1 MLELVLSNRAEA
13 LLDALAERVAARQAG
28 AGFWTPV
35 PLLVPNPLV
44 RRFVEEG
51 LAERLG
57 AAVNLETVYLERALG
72 RALPEGQAL
81 WTPEALAGRLRVTFE
96 APDLDPAPAAYLRG
110 PDRERKAL
118 QLAQRLGTR
127 FLDYALH
134 RPGWVQAWRKG
145 AAPAGEAEEDRWQ
158 GRLFR
163 AVDAA
168 LAGAGFVCPA
178 DLPALAPRLR
188 WPEGALL
195 VSLNTLAPVYLDL
208 LGALG
213 ARRDS
218 AFFVLNPCADYWA
231 DHATRKA
238 FLEGGEP
245 PEGHPALGLW
255 GRPGR
260 DFVARLYDLT
270 EGQDEAR
277 YEDPGRGTLLRALQ
291 SDLLAMQPP
300 RPFLGPDRSLKV
312 LAAPDPRRE
321 AEVVAGEIWR
331 LLEDPPGEAP
341 LTFADLAIVIPAAES
356 AAYLEHLRAAFEATG
371 GLSLSFEAA
380 TAGPKALLAEAS
392 GLLLDLLGAEASR
405 AAVLRLL
412 RHPASRARHPEL
424 DLESAVA
431 LCERTGILR
440 GLEDGDFA
448 GTYLEGLDRLHWGQ
462 GLARAA
468 LAAFLPDGETPAGRD
483 LPAAP
488 VDRDAALALA
498 ALVEDLRRWR
508 QGAARRAPRAWAEAF
523 LALAARHLGDG
534 SEPWVRART
543 ALRERLDALAAWS
556 PEGLPAPE
564 LAFAEAREL
573 LRGLLAGLDGAP
585 EGGGIR
591 VSTAM
596 PMRAVPFRAVFVMG
610 LTGGLFPAVD
620 RVDPLDLRQRPGR
633 GLPSDLGRAEQDRYL
648 FLELLLSARDA
659 LRLSHPALDPVT
671 GDPLPRSSVLE
682 ELLEILAA
690 MGVDP
695 AALTE
700 VHPLRRF
707 DPAAFAPGSPL
718 RSLAPAAAEE
728 VRALV
733 EGIAPPAPP
742 LPVATREAAE
752 LRLTLAQLHAWL
764 VEPAEGF
771 AQIRLGLRRE
781 DEDPAAREAEL
792 LAAEALEASRLE
804 REVLLA
810 VWRKEPPE
818 AALDRAWRELELRGR
833 APLGPAARAGKAAA
847 LARVTAWAEALGPGD
862 WRVHRFGGQPGAPS
876 ESLQDPLRF
885 ELEVGGRPQAVS
897 LEGITRFVAADRLAD
912 LTRSEQPSKAQT
924 LERHLRLRVDQLAL
938 AAAGLPA
945 PARLI
950 VAPTSGKPKVLDMP
964 PPEAAA
970 ARAQLEAWLAA
981 MFAPGAPRRL
991 PAAYALETRELAP
1004 EVWIRAQDRR
1014 REPWSVLPGSLLRS
1028 LPAPDRAAALSDL
1041 AFRLGPLA
1049 AAPAGG
1055 DDGAGEDA

>member
-1 MLELVLSNRAEA
+1 
-13 LLDALAERVAARQAG
+13 
-28 AGFWTPV
+28 
-35 PLLVPNPLV
+35 
-44 RRFVEEG
+44 
-51 LAERLG
+51 
-57 AAVNLETVYLERALG
+57 
-72 RALPEGQAL
+72 
-81 WTPEALAGRLRVTFE
+81 
-96 APDLDPAPAAYLRG
+96 
-110 PDRERKAL
+110 KAL
-118 QLAQRLGTR
+118 QLAQRLGAR

-134 RPGWVQAWRKG
+134 RPGWVQAWRRG
-145 AAPAGEAEEDRWQ
+145 ANAGEAEEDRWQ

-163 AVDAA
+163 VVDAE
-168 LAGAGFVCPA
+168 LGRAGWLCPA
-178 DLPALAPRLR
+178 DLPGLAPRLS

-208 LGALG
+208 LRALG
-213 ARRDS
+213 ERRGLG
-218 AFFVLNPCADYWA
+218 FFVLNPCADFWA

-277 YEDPGRGTLLRALQ
+277 YEEPGRGTLLRALQ

-300 RPFLGPDRSLKV
+300 QAHSGPDRSLKV

-331 LLEDPPGEAP
+331 LLEDPPGGAP

-371 GLSLSFEAA
+371 GLPLSFEAA
-380 TAGPKALLAEAS
+380 TAGPKALLAEAC
-392 GLLLDLLGAEASR
+392 GLLLDLLGSDASR

-424 DLESAVA
+424 DLEAAVA

-448 GTYLEGLDRLHWGQ
+448 GTYLAGLDRLHWGQ

-468 LAAFLPDGETPAGRD
+468 LAAFLPDGASPVGRD

-498 ALVEDLRRWR
+498 ALAADLRRWR
-508 QGAARRAPRAWAEAF
+508 EGAARRAPQAWAEAF

-543 ALRERLDALAAWS
+543 ALRERLEALAAWS

-573 LRGLLAGLDGAP
+573 LRSRLAGLDGAP

-633 GLPSDLGRAEQDRYL
+633 SLPSDLGRAEQDRYL
-648 FLELLLSARDA
+648 FLELLLSARDV

-682 ELLEILAA
+682 ELLEILQA

-707 DPAAFAPGSPL
+707 DPAAFAPGSSL
-718 RSLAPAAAEE
+718 RSLAPAAAAE

-733 EGIAPPAPP
+733 EGIAPGAPP
-742 LPVATREAAE
+742 LPEAPKASTE
-752 LRLTLAQLHAWL
+752 LRITLAQLHAWL

-781 DEDPAAREAEL
+781 EDDPAARDAEL
-792 LAAEALEASRLE
+792 LAPEALEASGLE
-804 REVLLA
+804 RGALLA
-810 VWRKEPPE
+810 VWRDEPPE

-833 APLGPAARAGKAAA
+833 APLGPAATAAKTA
-847 LARVTAWAEALGPGD
+847 SLARVKAWAEALGPGA
-862 WRVHRFGGQPGAPS
+862 WRVHRFGGAPAS
-876 ESLQDPLRF
+876 PAELPQAPLRF
-885 ELEVGGRPQAVS
+885 ELELGGRRQAVT
-897 LEGITRFVAADRLAD
+897 LEGTTRFVAADRLAEV
-912 LTRSEQPSKAQT
+912 TRSAALSKAQA

-945 PARLI
+945 PAQLL
-950 VAPTSGKPKVLDMP
+950 VASPSGKPKVLHLP
-964 PPEAAA
+964 PPEPGA

-981 MFAPGAPRRL
+981 LLAEGVPRRL
-991 PAAYALETRELAP
+991 PAAYALEPRDVEPAL
-1004 EVWIRAQDRR
+1004 WIAAQERR
-1014 REPWSVLPGSLLRS
+1014 REPWTVLPGSQLRS
-1028 LPAPDRAAALSDL
+1028 LPAPDRAAALPEL

-1049 AAPAGG
+1049 ALSGDADAGADPG
-1055 DDGAGEDA
+1055 IAAGEDA